1 MDDLKLTKERLKD
14 FEEKSR
20 REEKTNRS

>member
-1 MDDLKLTKERLKD
+1 MEELKLTKERLKD
-14 FEEKSR
+14 FEEKAR